1 MSAQRGPKLAV
12 LWSHA
17 GKGSPRRPHSQQAK
31 QIVNGQI
38 KAQLGQRQYPVFPTD
53 RPTLVNSRDGI
64 DRPGDRS
71 LPLSVYR

>member
-1 MSAQRGPKLAV
+1 MSRSAATKLAV

-17 GKGSPRRPHSQQAK
+17 GKDHHAAPSQQAK

-38 KAQLGQRQYPVFPTD
+38 KAQLGQRQYPVFPAD
-53 RPTLVNSRDGI
+53 RPTLVNSQDGI
-64 DRPGDRS
+64 DRPRS